1 MKKILFIISFISVAA
16 TATAQYLIV
25 EKPGY
30 ENEVLQFEDL
40 KQITFSGTTV
50 NVEQNDGKISNA
62 SMGDISRIYISDN
75 SSIADIEQQEGN
87 LVEYLSF
94 DEIAINAD
102 AGSMA
107 TIYNLTGALI
117 MRKQINSQGE
127 PISIAT
133 LPKGIYIVKANEK
146 TTKIIKR

>member
-50 NVEQNDGKISNA
+50 NIEQNDGKISNA

-94 DEIAINAD
+94 DEIAINAE
-102 AGSMA
+102 ACSMA

-117 MRKQINSQGE
+117 MRKQINAQGE

>member
-1 MKKILFIISFISVAA
+1 MKKILFIISFISIAA
-16 TATAQYLIV
+16 TAPAQYLII

-50 NVEQNDGKISNA
+50 NIEQNDGKISNA

-75 SSIADIEQQEGN
+75 SSIADIEQQEEN

>member
-16 TATAQYLIV
+16 TATAQYLII

-50 NVEQNDGKISNA
+50 NIEQNDGKISNA

>member
-1 MKKILFIISFISVAA
+1 MKKILFIISFISIAA
-16 TATAQYLIV
+16 TATAQYLII

-30 ENEVLQFEDL
+30 ENEVLQFDDL

-50 NVEQNDGKISNA
+50 NIEQNDGKISNA

>member
-1 MKKILFIISFISVAA
+1 MKKILFIISFISIAA

-30 ENEVLQFEDL
+30 ENEVLQFDDL

-50 NVEQNDGKISNA
+50 NIEQNDGKISNA

>member
-1 MKKILFIISFISVAA
+1 MKKILFIISFISIAA
-16 TATAQYLIV
+16 TATAQYLII

-30 ENEVLQFEDL
+30 ENEVLQFDDL
-40 KQITFSGTTV
+40 KQITFSGTIV
-50 NVEQNDGKISNA
+50 NIEQNDGKISNA

-75 SSIADIEQQEGN
+75 SSIADIEQLEGN

>member
-50 NVEQNDGKISNA
+50 NIEQNDGKISNA

-133 LPKGIYIVKANEK
+133 LPKGIYIGKANEK

>member
-1 MKKILFIISFISVAA
+1 MKKILFIISFISIAA
-16 TATAQYLIV
+16 TATAQYLII

-30 ENEVLQFEDL
+30 ENEVLQFDDL
-40 KQITFSGTTV
+40 KQITFSGTIV
-50 NVEQNDGKISNA
+50 NIEQNDGKISNA

>member
-1 MKKILFIISFISVAA
+1 MKKILFIISFISIAA
-16 TATAQYLIV
+16 TATAQYLII

-50 NVEQNDGKISNA
+50 NIEQNDGKISNA

>member
-1 MKKILFIISFISVAA
+1 MKKILFIISFISIAA
-16 TATAQYLIV
+16 TATAQYLII

>member
-1 MKKILFIISFISVAA
+1 MKKILFIISFISIAA

-50 NVEQNDGKISNA
+50 NIEQNDGKISNA

>member
-50 NVEQNDGKISNA
+50 NIEQNDGKISNA

-94 DEIAINAD
+94 DEIAINAN